1 MILVDYSGSIF
12 AAISVELNRNMGM
25 KTDIDFLRHLV
36 LKQLKSYHRKFHED
50 YGEMVVCLDCRT
62 GNWRKELFPA
72 YKHQRKQKR
81 IDSGIDWDKIFKDV
95 NTITEEFK
103 KELPYKFVY
112 VDNLEADDIIAILT
126 KLAPEIS
133 EQDMLGGM
141 KYPVLIV
148 SNDKDYKQLHKYPY
162 VKQYF
167 PKKQSIGREEN
178 PEFALQELIIHGDK
192 SDGIP
197 NIRSDKNIFMEEGRR
212 QTSISTEFMR
222 RFLKEGTEYLSTF
235 EKERYEFNKML
246 ISFDEIPSKYEQE
259 VISEYQKEKKFNRF
273 NLMQYFAR
281 HRLNELIKC
290 LEDFQRWQK
299 MTLITLYQK

>member
-12 AAISVELNRNMGM
+12 AAISVELNRNMGL
-25 KTDIDFLRHLV
+25 KTDIDFLRHII

-72 YKHQRKQKR
+72 YKFARKKKR
-81 IDSGIDWDKIFKDV
+81 IDSGVDWDKIFKDV
-95 NTITEEFK
+95 NTITEEFR
-103 KELPYKFVY
+103 KELPYKFVM
-112 VDNLEADDIIAILT
+112 VDNLEADDVIALLA
-126 KLAPEIS
+126 KNAPEIA
-133 EQDMLGGM
+133 QKDVFGDMLH
-141 KYPVLIV
+141 PVLII

-162 VKQYF
+162 VKQYY
-167 PKKQSIGREEN
+167 PKKQAIGREQD
-178 PEFALQELIIHGDK
+178 PEFALQDLIIHGDK

-197 NIRSDKNIFMEEGRR
+197 NIRSDKNIFMEDGRR
-212 QTSISTEFMR
+212 QTSISTDFMR
-222 RFLKEGTEYLSTF
+222 RFLKEGVECLSIF

-259 VISEYQKEKKFNRF
+259 VIEEYKKEKTFNRF

-281 HRLNELIKC
+281 HRLKEMIDHIG
-290 LEDFQRWQK
+290 DF
-299 MTLITLYQK
+299 

>member
-1 MILVDYSGSIF
+1 M
-12 AAISVELNRNMGM
+12 
-25 KTDIDFLRHLV
+25 
-36 LKQLKSYHRKFHED
+36 
-50 YGEMVVCLDCRT
+50 
-62 GNWRKELFPA
+62 
-72 YKHQRKQKR
+72 
-81 IDSGIDWDKIFKDV
+81 
-95 NTITEEFK
+95 
-103 KELPYKFVY
+103 
-112 VDNLEADDIIAILT
+112 VDNLEADDVIALLA
-126 KLAPEIS
+126 KNAPEIA
-133 EQDMLGGM
+133 EKDVFGDMLH
-141 KYPVLIV
+141 PVLIV

-167 PKKQSIGREEN
+167 PKKQTIGREEN

-222 RFLKEGTEYLSTF
+222 RFLKEGTDYLSTF

-259 VISEYQKEKKFNRF
+259 VISEYQKEKKFSRF

-281 HRLNELIKC
+281 HKLKEMIDRIGE
-290 LEDFQRWQK
+290 F
-299 MTLITLYQK
+299 

>member
-25 KTDIDFLRHLV
+25 KTDINFLRHLV

-50 YGEMVVCLDCRT
+50 YGEMVICLDCRT
-62 GNWRKELFPA
+62 GNWRKDLFPA

-126 KLAPEIS
+126 KVAPEIT

-141 KYPVLIV
+141 KYPVLII
-148 SNDKDYKQLHKYPY
+148 SNDKDYKQLHKYSY
-162 VKQYF
+162 VKQYY
-167 PKKQSIGREEN
+167 PKKQIIGREEN

-212 QTSISTEFMR
+212 QSSISTEFMR
-222 RFLKEGTEYLSTF
+222 RFLKEGTDYLSTF

-246 ISFDEIPSKYEQE
+246 ISFDEIPSKYEE
-259 VISEYQKEKKFNRF
+259 DVISEYKKEKKFNRF

-281 HRLNELIKC
+281 NRLNELIKC
-290 LEDFQRWQK
+290 LEDF
-299 MTLITLYQK
+299 

>member
-12 AAISVELNRNMGM
+12 AAISVELNRNMGL
-25 KTDIDFLRHLV
+25 KTDIDFLRHII

-72 YKHQRKQKR
+72 YKFTRKKKR
-81 IDSGIDWDKIFKDV
+81 IDSGVDWDKIFKDV
-95 NTITEEFK
+95 NTITEEFR
-103 KELPYKFVY
+103 KELPYKFVM
-112 VDNLEADDIIAILT
+112 VNNLEADDVIALLV
-126 KLAPEIS
+126 KNAPEIS

-141 KYPVLIV
+141 KYPVLII
-148 SNDKDYKQLHKYPY
+148 SNDKDYKQLHKYEY
-162 VKQYF
+162 VKQYY
-167 PKKQSIGREEN
+167 PKKQTIGREPD
-178 PEFALQELIIHGDK
+178 PEFALQDLIIHGDK

-197 NIRSDKNIFMEEGRR
+197 NIRSDKNIFMEDGRR
-212 QTSISTEFMR
+212 QTSISTDFMR
-222 RFLKEGTEYLSTF
+222 RFLKEGVDSLSIF

-259 VISEYQKEKKFNRF
+259 VIDEYKKEKTFNRF

-281 HRLNELIKC
+281 HRLKEMIDHIG
-290 LEDFQRWQK
+290 DF
-299 MTLITLYQK
+299 